1 MPPPLPIFQQMPMY
15 GSSSPY
21 AQHFLQWP
29 MNYPDSSYNSASSD
43 LYNSMGSLN
52 NNGSYQVL
60 PMPFFSGQNLEGIKE
75 SIEGALAAEVDS
87 PLNEDD
93 ERVELPEEL

>member
-1 MPPPLPIFQQMPMY
+1 
-15 GSSSPY
+15 
-21 AQHFLQWP
+21 

-60 PMPFFSGQNLEGIKE
+60 PMPFFSGQNLEGIRE
-75 SIEGALAAEVDS
+75 SIEDALAAEEDS

-93 ERVELPEEL
+93 EREIDLLVDHGYSRSQARQMHFEKISNGSENL